1 MISHKYIIKLGISNT
16 PPPLT
21 YFEQKAVKEK
31 LFEHMEKKYEK
42 RADYI
47 RRMKPGVLDQTALD
61 QQLADAKKR
70 DSELVDEVAE
80 KEAKLCGVLAECM
93 ELKADN
99 PALQKKIELLKE
111 QATKHEQRA
120 GWVDERFTTF
130 WLCFFLVNFA

>member
-120 GWVDERFTTF
+120 G
-130 WLCFFLVNFA
+130 